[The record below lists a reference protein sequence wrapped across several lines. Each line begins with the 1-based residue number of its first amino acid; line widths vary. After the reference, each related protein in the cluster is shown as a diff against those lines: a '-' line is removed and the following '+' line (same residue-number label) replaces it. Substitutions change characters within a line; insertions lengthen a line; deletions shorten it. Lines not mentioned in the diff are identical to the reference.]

1 MKNQFSFIKKGLVFL
16 IAVISFTSIGITNS
30 YGQQSSGSA
39 EIPAYEV
46 KAKKELDII
55 KKELSLSIEQENDVF
70 DLLVLKNS
78 TLSLPDQ
85 TSPRI
90 PLTMERINEELKRVL
105 NEGQLNKL
113 RSNKQMLS
121 ELNLTLNK

>member
-30 YGQQSSGSA
+30 YGQQVSGSA

-46 KAKKELDII
+46 KAKKELDIL

-90 PLTMERINEELKRVL
+90 PLTMERITEELKRVL

>member
-30 YGQQSSGSA
+30 YGQQVSGSTQ
-39 EIPAYEV
+39 IQAYELE
-46 KAKKELDII
+46 AKKELEVL
-55 KKELSLSIEQENDVF
+55 KKELSLSKEQEVEVLN
-70 DLLVLKNS
+70 LLVLKNS

-90 PLTMERINEELKRVL
+90 PLTMERITEELKRVL

-113 RSNKQMLS
+113 RSNKEMLS